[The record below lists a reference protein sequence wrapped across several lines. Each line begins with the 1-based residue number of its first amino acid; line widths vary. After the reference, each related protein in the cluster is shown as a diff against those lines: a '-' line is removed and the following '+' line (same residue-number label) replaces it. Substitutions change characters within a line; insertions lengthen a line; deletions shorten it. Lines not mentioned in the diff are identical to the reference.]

1 MATEGVEIGTGYI
14 SVVPSAQGFM
24 GKLQGQVAP
33 AFANVGDEG
42 GKTMGKGITGG
53 LGGIA
58 AGAGKLLA
66 PIGAALAAVEVGKF
80 FGDAIAGARES
91 EKVAKTT
98 EAIIKSTGGAA
109 KVTADQVGEVDYWI
123 KSEAASLRNVLAT
136 VQEVRQSVRDGRHKS
151 GS

>member
-33 AFANVGDEG
+33 AFANVGDDG

-66 PIGAALAAVEVGKF
+66 PIGAALTAVEVGKF

-109 KVTADQVGEVDYWI
+109 KVTADQVGEL
-123 KSEAASLRNVLAT
+123 AAHLRPRLVSMT
-136 VQEVRQSVRDGRHKS
+136 RSSSPEPTCC
-151 GS
+151 